1 MTSAISVK
9 GVGKSYKT
17 FSNRREQLKSMMGRG
32 KKGDHEFWALKDVNL
47 EIEPGITLGVMG
59 RNGAGKSTLLSIIS
73 GISQPTTGSVEVNG
87 RLAAIFGVGAGFN
100 PEFTG
105 RENVMLNGLILGIE
119 RQEILDRFS
128 DIEAFA
134 DIGEFIDL
142 PVRTYSSGM
151 HSRLGFAVAVNVEPE
166 ILVIDEA
173 LSAGDQAF
181 KKRAI
186 QRMYDLQDSGT
197 TVLFVSHSMGMI
209 RKFCSDAV
217 LLHQGRLIATGTPDE
232 VADQYQEIVS
242 NAQEKYGKSANDSE
256 MNKVLAQEEQEDL
269 GNVSGQKGVSL
280 DPQNRPGTGEIEIQD
295 LELLD
300 KNGNVVDT
308 ENKLP
313 SGSAL
318 TVRAHLRCHKALED
332 IALNITLYSK
342 KMKVKAFATNTEREE
357 TSLGYREEG
366 DLLTVD
372 FTLEVLLKAGPYAAT
387 VTVYD
392 PQVEESCLDYV
403 ESDFKI
409 KRPEDDR
416 PVRGLVNLPATV
428 VVREPENTLEEQQS
442 PSRFA

>member
-1 MTSAISVK
+1 MNSAISVK
-9 GVGKSYKT
+9 GVGKSYKA
-17 FSNRREQLKSMMGRG
+17 FSNRREQLKSMLGFG
-32 KKGDHEFWALKDVNL
+32 KKGDNEFWALKDVDL
-47 EIEPGITLGVMG
+47 EIEPGITLGIMG

-73 GISQPTTGSVEVNG
+73 GVSQPTTGSVEVNG

-119 RQEILDRFS
+119 RHEILDRFP

-134 DIGEFIDL
+134 DIGEFIDM

-151 HSRLGFAVAVNVEPE
+151 RSRLGFAVAVNVEPE

-186 QRMYDLQDSGT
+186 QRMYDLRDSGT
-197 TVLFVSHSMGMI
+197 TVLFVTHSMGMI
-209 RKFCSDAV
+209 RKFCTDAV
-217 LLHQGRLIATGTPDE
+217 LLHQGRLVGTGTPDE
-232 VADQYQEIVS
+232 VADQYQEIVTK
-242 NAQEKYGKSANDSE
+242 AQEKYGKTANDSE
-256 MNKVLAQEEQEDL
+256 MNEVLEQEEQEDL
-269 GNVSGQKGVSL
+269 GNVSDDKN
-280 DPQNRPGTGEIEIQD
+280 PPGTGEVEIQS

-300 KNGNVVDT
+300 KNMNTVDN

-318 TVRAHLRCHKALED
+318 TLRAHLRYHEGVENLALKVS
-332 IALNITLYSK
+332 LYSK
-342 KMKVKAFATNTEREE
+342 KFGVETFATNTEREE
-357 TSLGYREEG
+357 VSLGAGRTD

-372 FTLEVLLKAGPYAAT
+372 FSLEVPLRGGPYTAT
-387 VTVYD
+387 ATAYD
-392 PQVEESCLDYV
+392 PQMEGSCLDYT
-403 ESDFKI
+403 ESEFKI
-409 KRPEDDR
+409 IRPENDH

-428 VVREPENTLEEQQS
+428 EIRNRQGRQS